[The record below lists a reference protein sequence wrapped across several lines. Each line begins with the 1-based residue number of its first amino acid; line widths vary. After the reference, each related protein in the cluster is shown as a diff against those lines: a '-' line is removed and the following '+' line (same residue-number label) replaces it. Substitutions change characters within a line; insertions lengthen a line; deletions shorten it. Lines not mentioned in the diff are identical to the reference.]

1 MVFVVKQGTP
11 TYEEVEVLA
20 YQISGKW
27 MKLGRLLGVK
37 EPKLQYVDQRH
48 KQLYEKAYHMLM
60 IWKQENGRAATHQL
74 LTAALQHE
82 LVQRRDLAEQ
92 ICHKHGNYYLLKF
105 T

>member
-1 MVFVVKQGTP
+1 
-11 TYEEVEVLA
+11 
-20 YQISGKW
+20 

-37 EPKLQYVDQRH
+37 EPKLQYVGRRH

-60 IWKQENGRAATHQL
+60 IWKQENGLAATHQL

-82 LVQRRDLAEQ
+82 LVQRKDLAEQ
-92 ICHKHGNYYLLKF
+92 ICHKHDNYYLLNF

>member
-1 MVFVVKQGTP
+1 
-11 TYEEVEVLA
+11 
-20 YQISGKW
+20 

-48 KQLYEKAYHMLM
+48 KQPHEKAYHMLM
-60 IWKQENGRAATHQL
+60 IWKRENGRAATHQL

-82 LVQRRDLAEQ
+82 LVQRKDLAEQ